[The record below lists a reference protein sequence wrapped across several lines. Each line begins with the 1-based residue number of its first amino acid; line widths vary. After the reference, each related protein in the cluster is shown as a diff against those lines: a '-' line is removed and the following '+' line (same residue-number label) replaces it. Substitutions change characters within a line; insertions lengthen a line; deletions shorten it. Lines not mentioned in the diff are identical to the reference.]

1 VGSAGILKEEDM
13 HPNWPHDQVQPAP
26 PPAAVTIPSHLGRQR
41 ATWAQLAPYLVACVA
56 VALAVATMTLT
67 LTWRT
72 AMQAQVSQLR
82 HELAGTQS
90 QLSAAVGSGQS
101 QITRLSGRVSTLG
114 TAMDAI
120 TGRLAPYAA
129 TCVTDATAPSGPVAA
144 SFLCR
149 P

>member
-1 VGSAGILKEEDM
+1 M
-13 HPNWPHDQVQPAP
+13 HPNWPHDQVQQPAL
-26 PPAAVTIPSHLGRQR
+26 PPAAVTIPSHLGRRR
-41 ATWAQLAPYLVACVA
+41 ASWAQLAPYLVACIAVA
-56 VALAVATMTLT
+56 VAVAALALT

-72 AMQAQVSQLR
+72 AMQAQVSQLQ

-90 QLSAAVGSGQS
+90 QLSAAASSGQS
-101 QITRLSGRVSTLG
+101 QLTRLSGRVNTLG
-114 TAMDAI
+114 TAVDAI
-120 TGRLAPYAA
+120 TGRLAPYAQ

>member
-1 VGSAGILKEEDM
+1 M
-13 HPNWPHDQVQPAP
+13 HPNWPHDQVHPA
-26 PPAAVTIPSHLGRQR
+26 PPAAVVTLPSHLGRHR
-41 ATWAQLAPYLVACVA
+41 VTWAQLAPYLVACVA
-56 VALAVATMTLT
+56 MALAVATLAVT

-72 AMQAQVSQLR
+72 AMQAQVNDLR
-82 HELAGTQS
+82 RELAATQS
-90 QLSAAVGSGQS
+90 QLSAAASSGQS

-120 TGRLAPYAA
+120 TGRLAPYAQ
-129 TCVTDATAPSGPVAA
+129 TCITDATGPSGPVAA

>member
-1 VGSAGILKEEDM
+1 M
-13 HPNWPHDQVQPAP
+13 HPNWPHDQARQP
-26 PPAAVTIPSHLGRQR
+26 PPAAAAVTLPSHLGGHR

-56 VALAVATMTLT
+56 VAVAVATLALT

-72 AMQAQVSQLR
+72 TMQAQVNDLR
-82 HELAGTQS
+82 HEVAGTQA
-90 QLSAAVGSGQS
+90 QLSAAANSGQS

-114 TAMDAI
+114 TAVEVI
-120 TGRLAPYAA
+120 TGRLAPYAQA
-129 TCVTDATAPSGPVAA
+129 CVADATGPSGPVSA

>member
-1 VGSAGILKEEDM
+1 M
-13 HPNWPHDQVQPAP
+13 HPNWPHDQVQQPAP
-26 PPAAVTIPSHLGRQR
+26 PSAAVAISSPTGRPR
-41 ATWAQLAPYLVACVA
+41 ARWASLAPYLVACVA
-56 VALAVATMTLT
+56 VAMAVATLT
-67 LTWRT
+67 LTLAWRA

-82 HELAGTQS
+82 HELAATQA
-90 QLSAAVGSGQS
+90 QLSAAASSGQS

-120 TGRLAPYAA
+120 TGRLAPYTAI
-129 TCVTDATAPSGPVAA
+129 CVTDANAPSGPAAA

>member
-1 VGSAGILKEEDM
+1 
-13 HPNWPHDQVQPAP
+13 
-26 PPAAVTIPSHLGRQR
+26 
-41 ATWAQLAPYLVACVA
+41 LAPYLVACVA
-56 VALAVATMTLT
+56 VAVAVATLAVT

-72 AMQAQVSQLR
+72 AMQAQVNDLR

-90 QLSAAVGSGQS
+90 QLSAAASSGQS

-114 TAMDAI
+114 TAVDAI
-120 TGRLAPYAA
+120 SGRLAPYAQ

-144 SFLCR
+144 SFPCR